1 MKLAFSPPSKRAA
14 VARLF
19 TLAGGLLLAACS
31 QLPLPPA
38 QQSQVWLL
46 GEVHDNPEGHR
57 QRFAWLQQQVMQG
70 WRPAIALEQF
80 DREQQPLLDMAQRD
94 CPDAACLLGR
104 VAGEQQWQ
112 WSFYAPV
119 IDLALQQRLPLL
131 AANLSRAD
139 AGKVMRQGY
148 GAALKLGI
156 RHAQYDWI
164 LITDADGT
172 YPVAAI
178 PEILARAEANDMV
191 VGARVGAEV
200 SIPWERRPAKWFL
213 NHLANYMVSARIP
226 DLNSGLRVF
235 QRPDRF
241 KSLVDYDPGA
251 EARLARGHDVW
262 RNEPG
267 GPLEPARGPMWAAVM
282 LQAMR
287 ADLPWLLAEHEEDLT
302 IDGDEPPPAGLMPDA
317 EAKRKRLAITIPI
330 ETGLVFRAWLDADG
344 LVVVSQGLLDHGGM
358 RTHFETVYS
367 DYRDVDGVMFAHH
380 EDNWAS
386 GMRTGVTTVKK
397 VVVNPKL
404 RDDEFTP
411 PGDGHDD

>member
-1 MKLAFSPPSKRAA
+1 MSRIAPALA
-14 VARLF
+14 VA
-19 TLAGGLLLAACS
+19 LLLAA
-31 QLPLPPA
+31 LAPA
-38 QQSQVWLL
+38 RA
-46 GEVHDNPEGHR
+46 GDAPTTTH
-57 QRFAWLQQQVMQG
+57 A
-70 WRPAIALEQF
+70 
-80 DREQQPLLDMAQRD
+80 AQR
-94 CPDAACLLGR
+94 ALVAR
-104 VAGEQQWQ
+104 VMRAYGGAE
-112 WSFYAPV
+112 A
-119 IDLALQQRLPLL
+119 LARVK
-131 AANLSRAD
+131 AYRIEGSVFSAMRHAD
-139 AGKVMRQGY
+139 APTV
-148 GAALKLGI
+148 
-156 RHAQYDWI
+156 
-164 LITDADGT
+164 
-172 YPVAAI
+172 
-178 PEILARAEANDMV
+178 
-191 VGARVGAEV
+191 
-200 SIPWERRPAKWFL
+200 
-213 NHLANYMVSARIP
+213 
-226 DLNSGLRVF
+226 RVF

-282 LQAMR
+282 LQALR
-287 ADLPWLLAEHEEDLT
+287 GDLPWLLAEHESDIA
-302 IDGDEPPPAGLMPDA
+302 IDGDEPPPAGVLPDA
-317 EAKRKRLAITIPI
+317 DAKRKRLAITIPI